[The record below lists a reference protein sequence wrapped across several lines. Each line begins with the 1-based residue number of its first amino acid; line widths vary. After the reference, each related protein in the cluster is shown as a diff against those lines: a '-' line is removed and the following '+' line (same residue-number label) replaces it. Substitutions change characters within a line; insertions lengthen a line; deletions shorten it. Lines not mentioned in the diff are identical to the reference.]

1 MNISNGLDFILS
13 HFEVQFPRTISTL
26 QTQGKQVLIHSKDEV
41 LEFFK
46 ESNYVDCRISAFG
59 KLELE
64 LEQPNLI
71 FVDLDNREAK
81 NETLA
86 LFHKTING
94 IPTVIHTG
102 NGLAIIQPID
112 MKPWINQTYNG
123 KTSEE
128 LTKLFLSWSER
139 YLTNSKCD
147 VGNHPS
153 LKSCLI
159 RVPGSFNSKL
169 INQGYYEM
177 AQVKILCEWN
187 KQRVH
192 VKNLPFRNYLDKLVR
207 KENNYRKKWSN
218 SPKGEIKYIEKI
230 LHQEPITNGRQRFFA
245 MILCPY
251 LINVKNLS
259 LEESQIEIIR
269 YFGDYIPKSLI
280 RYKLNEVSK
289 KGILPYSLNKMQE
302 NDPEL
307 YNIVTKQQ
315 VTTK

>member
-1 MNISNGLDFILS
+1 MNVSDGLDFILS

-26 QTQGKQVLIHSKDEV
+26 QTQGKQVLIHSKDEA
-41 LEFFK
+41 LEHFK

-59 KLELE
+59 KLEQE

-71 FVDLDNREAK
+71 FVDLDDIEAK

-128 LTKLFLSWSER
+128 LTKLFLSWIER

-147 VGNHPS
+147 TGHHPS

-159 RVPGSFNSKL
+159 RVPGSHNSKL
-169 INQGYYEM
+169 VNQGNYTKST
-177 AQVKILCEWN
+177 VTILCEWN
-187 KQRVH
+187 KQRPK
-192 VKNLPFRNYLDKLVR
+192 VKNLPFKRYIDKIVTKER
-207 KENNYRKKWSN
+207 KSRKYSGN
-218 SPKGEIKYIEKI
+218 HTGHIQYIENI
-230 LHQEPITNGRQRFFA
+230 LTSNTVQDGKKRLFA

-251 LINVKNLS
+251 LVNVKNLS
-259 LEESQIEIIR
+259 LEQAELILIN

-280 RYKLNEVSK
+280 KYKLKEVLK
-289 KGILPYSLNKMQE
+289 KGILPYSKSKMQQ

-307 YNIVTKQQ
+307 YNIVTKLQ